1 MLAYVYIVHSASL
14 STYTSEKKMAAR
26 KTTDRSRKTPVSSI
40 EVARVAGVSQAAVS
54 RVFTPGASVSDE
66 MRERVMAAAKQLG
79 YRPNVLAR
87 SLIQQSSRIIGLVMI
102 RFWNPFYARLLQEF
116 TNRLQTLGYWVLLLN
131 VADDTPLEQ
140 AIPTALQYQ
149 VDGIIVTSATLSS
162 GLAEECARVG
172 TPVVLFNR
180 YSLESSVN
188 AVCCDNVAGGR
199 LVADALLNAGHTRLA
214 YITGEPGSST
224 NRDRAQGF
232 SERLA
237 EHGATLYG
245 REIGD
250 YSYESGY
257 QAARRLLAREPR
269 PDAIFC
275 ANDLMAAAA
284 LDAARTDCGLR
295 VPEDISIV
303 GFDDIN
309 MASWPKYDLTTIQ
322 QPVDRMV
329 DATIEVLLQA
339 IQQPQTERVM
349 RFMTPSLVARSS
361 ARITIS

>member
-1 MLAYVYIVHSASL
+1 MTVRNSSA
-14 STYTSEKKMAAR
+14 K
-26 KTTDRSRKTPVSSI
+26 SRKTSVSSV
-40 EVARVAGVSQAAVS
+40 EVARLAGVSQAAVS

-66 MRERVMAAAKQLG
+66 MRAKVMAAAKQLG
-79 YRPNVLAR
+79 YRPNAIAR
-87 SLIQQSSRIIGLVMI
+87 SLSLQSSHIIGLVMI

-116 TNRLQTLGYWVLLLN
+116 TNRLQTLGYWVLVLN
-131 VADDTPLEQ
+131 VAADTPLEN

-214 YITGEPGSST
+214 YIAGEAGSST
-224 NRDRAQGF
+224 NRDREQGF
-232 SERLA
+232 TERLA
-237 EHGATLYG
+237 ARGVSLYA
-245 REIGD
+245 RESGD

-257 QAARRLLAREPR
+257 QAALRLFARPER
-269 PDAIFC
+269 PDAVFC
-275 ANDLMAAAA
+275 ANDLMAMAA
-284 LDAARTDCGLR
+284 LDAAQCELSLR
-295 VPEDISIV
+295 VPEDVSII
-303 GFDDIN
+303 GFDDIAA
-309 MASWPKYDLTTIQ
+309 ASWPKYDLTTIH

-339 IQQPQTERVM
+339 IQQPQPERVV
-349 RFMTPSLVARSS
+349 RFMPPSLIVRSS
-361 ARITIS
+361 ARVAVA